1 MRIYKKGRFKRKILK
16 RPLLYIYNFT
26 LCRDNFQFARDGN
39 YR

>member
-1 MRIYKKGRFKRKILK
+1 MRIYKRSRFKIFLLK
-16 RPLLYIYNFT
+16 RLLLYIYNFT